1 MARIPMAREKRLRT
15 RGAGAGTT
23 GAALAAGGPGGWVVR
38 MTLALLLAALFAA
51 ATIVAI
57 APLAWRAVNA
67 HSETPIELFDVAG
80 FTGLAERSVVY
91 DVKGRQ
97 VGVFQAENSQQVA
110 YEDIPAHVVAAL
122 LAVEDRNF
130 MQHRG
135 VDLRAVARQ
144 VVSNLGSGSSG
155 GASTITQQ
163 VVKNELLATLPRD
176 GRYKLLQMRY
186 AVLLERDVS
195 KERILERWF
204 NTNFYGYNAY
214 GIQAAAEVYFG
225 KSVADLTVMEGA
237 FLVGLVRAPSAYD
250 PIREKSLSLLRYKT
264 VLKRIADVGLIDMTD
279 AEIEALSVAVLPQR
293 VRSRPDSPVARTHFT
308 EMVKEY
314 LLSRPILGDTYQ
326 ERYNRLFR
334 GGLKIFTTLDL
345 DAQQAA
351 DEAVT
356 LMPENSVGAQ
366 PALVSLETSTGA
378 IRAMVGGRPF
388 RAGENEVNLAMRRR
402 QTGSSVKIFILAAA
416 LEADAEA
423 ADLIDGVLPCT
434 LPNPENPAEPF
445 VVTNGVSEPVGPLRR
460 MTALSI
466 NCAYA
471 KLSQI
476 VGLRRTVDRIYE
488 MSRSEWLTPELH
500 AIEPYASLATG
511 ANEMSPLDMASGAQ
525 SIANLGVHHE
535 PHFLLRIEDRDGATT
550 FERTE
555 RPGTEVLTISA
566 AAKSVDILKGTL
578 TGGTA
583 RRTPLADNRPA
594 AGKTGT
600 QARNT
605 NAWFVGFTP
614 EYTTAVWVG
623 DPRGY
628 TAMAQ
633 VPEFRDQI
641 VGQWRFSRNTV
652 TGATYPAHIW
662 KQYMDAVHE
671 GLPVRDFTDDPES
684 EEWKTYLAAK
694 RPPARLY
701 LPGVEC
707 VAQIVSGTIPAPT
720 VPGAVRTTTTT
731 TVAPGDVPTETLPSV
746 PDTAVV
752 SVLPTSTTISPF
764 ENNKFSPLPSVPI
777 AGHLVY
783 DCARGLPGWAR
794 TS

>member
-1 MARIPMAREKRLRT
+1 MARRERQRT
-15 RGAGAGTT
+15 RGASTNVPGTNWLTAG
-23 GAALAAGGPGGWVVR
+23 PRGWAVR
-38 MTLALLLAALFAA
+38 TTLALLLAALFTS
-51 ATIVAI
+51 ATIVAV

-67 HSETPIELFDVAG
+67 HDQTPIELFDVAG

-97 VGVFQAENSQQVA
+97 IGVFQAENSQQVA
-110 YEDIPAHVVAAL
+110 FDEIPGHVVAAL

-144 VVSNLGSGSSG
+144 VVSNLGSGSAG

-195 KERILERWF
+195 KETILERWF

-250 PIREKSLSLLRYKT
+250 PIREKALSLRRYKA
-264 VLKRIADVGLIDMTD
+264 VLKRIAAEGLIDMSD
-279 AEIEALSVAVLPQR
+279 AEIDALSVSALPQS
-293 VRSRPDSPVARTHFT
+293 VKSRPDSPVTRTHFT
-308 EMVKEY
+308 ETVKEY
-314 LLSRPILGDTYQ
+314 LLSRPLLGDTYQ

-334 GGLKIFTTLDL
+334 GGLKIYTTLDL
-345 DAQQAA
+345 DAQAAA

-416 LEADAEA
+416 LEAEAEA
-423 ADLIDGVLPCT
+423 NDLIDGVLPCT
-434 LPNPENPAEPF
+434 LPNPENPEEPF

-488 MSRSEWLTPELH
+488 LSRSEWLTPELH
-500 AIEPYASLATG
+500 AIEPFASLATG

-535 PHFLLRIEDRDGATT
+535 PYFLLRIEDRNGETT
-550 FERTE
+550 YERSE
-555 RPGTEVLTISA
+555 RPGAEVLTISS
-566 AAKSVDILKGTL
+566 AAKAVDILKGTL

-583 RRTPLADNRPA
+583 RRTPLADDRPA

-614 EYTTAVWVG
+614 DYTTVVWVG

-628 TAMAQ
+628 TPMAQ

-641 VGQWRFSRNTV
+641 VGRWGFSRNTV

-662 KQYMDAVHE
+662 KQYMDAVHA

-684 EEWKTYLAAK
+684 EEWKTYLAPK
-694 RPPARLY
+694 RAPARLY

-707 VAQIVSGTIPAPT
+707 VAQIVSGTIPTTTVAGAP
-720 VPGAVRTTTTT
+720 RTTTTT
-731 TVAPGDVPTETLPSV
+731 TVVGGGVAGDVPTETTPSV

-764 ENNKFSPLPSVPI
+764 ENNKFSPMPSVPI
-777 AGHLVY
+777 AGHYVY
-783 DCARGLPGWAR
+783 DCATGLPGWAR